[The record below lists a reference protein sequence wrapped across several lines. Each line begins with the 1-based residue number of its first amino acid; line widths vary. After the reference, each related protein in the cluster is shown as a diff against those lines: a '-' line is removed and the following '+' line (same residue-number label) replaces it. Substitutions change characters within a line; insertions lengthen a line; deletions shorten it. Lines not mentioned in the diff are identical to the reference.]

1 MAASV
6 FDNKTVEPDSSEL
19 DIALGNAAPLLK
31 SVEEYIIDQFGAL
44 SHEWKFYGK
53 KAGWTLAL
61 VHNGRRILHL
71 IPQAGQFTAVFT
83 LGERAV
89 SIAHE
94 SKLPNETKS
103 DIDSARKYAEGR
115 SVRLEVNSAAD
126 AEIVKQLVAVKL
138 AS

>member
-1 MAASV
+1 MAASI
-6 FDNKTVEPDSSEL
+6 FDDKSEEPDSGEL
-19 DIALGNAAPLLK
+19 DTALGKTSLLLK
-31 SVEEYIIDQFGAL
+31 SIEEYILEQFGAL

-53 KAGWTLAL
+53 KAGWTLGL

-71 IPQAGQFTAVFT
+71 IPQTGQFTAVFT

-94 SKLPNETKS
+94 SKLPDETKS

-115 SVRLEVNSAAD
+115 SVRLEVSSAAD

-138 AS
+138 AG

>member
-6 FDNKTVEPDSSEL
+6 FDDKSEEPDSSEL
-19 DIALGNAAPLLK
+19 DTALGKTSPLLK
-31 SVEEYIIDQFGAL
+31 SIEEYILDQFGAL

-53 KAGWTLAL
+53 QAGWTL
-61 VHNGRRILHL
+61 
-71 IPQAGQFTAVFT
+71 
-83 LGERAV
+83 
-89 SIAHE
+89 AHE

-103 DIDSARKYAEGR
+103 EIDSARKYAEGR